1 MVTVLSVID
10 CWCQIKWK
18 RFSKIRFEIKLQLKT
33 INWLCPGQRPQT
45 EIWHQWLTW
54 WENVDIRDTFIA
66 NFHKNKKI
74 WPGKNIHMCMFSVN
88 NWQQQYYS
96 YKIIFCNHFSLLIS
110 QDIIIAHM
118 YRFLMSQDTLVEL
131 IQAIPSA

>member
-33 INWLCPGQRPQT
+33 ITWLCPGQRPQT

-96 YKIIFCNHFSLLIS
+96 YKIIFVIILVSLNLFHLIWHQQS
-110 QDIIIAHM
+110 ITDSTVTIKRRK
-118 YRFLMSQDTLVEL
+118 YESK
-131 IQAIPSA
+131 AIF